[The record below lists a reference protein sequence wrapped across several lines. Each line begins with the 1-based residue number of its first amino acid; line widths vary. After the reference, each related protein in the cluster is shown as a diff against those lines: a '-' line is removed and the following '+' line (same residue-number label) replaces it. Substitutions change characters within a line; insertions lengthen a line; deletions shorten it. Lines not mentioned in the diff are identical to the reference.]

1 MSLLRLVLRTITTA
15 MRTDLRRLIFFRQII
30 AKRQKSMRPLGRS
43 SWSMPFEKPSPSSDV
58 QLSCQIPL
66 RMASIHQFPAGVY
79 LPLLE
84 GSSPVGFRAATS
96 VAKAVH
102 LKNLRILLALSFIPF
117 VVK

>member
-15 MRTDLRRLIFFRQII
+15 MRTDLHRLIFFRQII
-30 AKRQKSMRPLGRS
+30 AERQKSMRPLGRS

>member
-30 AKRQKSMRPLGRS
+30 AERQKSMRPPGRS
-43 SWSMPFEKPSPSSDV
+43 SWSGRFEKPSPSSDV
-58 QLSCQIPL
+58 QLGCQIPW
-66 RMASIHQFPAGVY
+66 RMASIHPFPAGVY
-79 LPLLE
+79 PPLLE
-84 GSSPVGFRAATS
+84 GALLAGFRAVTS
-96 VAKAVH
+96 VANAVH